1 MKKTATIL
9 ASAALLAGVTGCES
23 FLEEESY
30 GSTTDI
36 FNEENGLKAFVN
48 LSYTK
53 INNLYGGDGQWP
65 LMTELGT
72 DLFLRGK
79 NQGDTGLTD
88 YYGLDANNGNVS
100 WLWNHCYKALANI
113 NMFMETIDTT
123 PFADES
129 EKLQC
134 KAEMLVMRSMFLWII
149 TETWGDSYLPR
160 TTDKTEGM
168 EARRSTREDFY
179 EEIIGGLEQVVNEGM
194 LPDERTSEAGR
205 IDMPTAK
212 AFLARMYLYHEQFED
227 AERLASE
234 VIDGPY
240 GFEPDAIAQATSG
253 PTTRPTTSSSGR
265 RISPTT
271 SPMRRATATGNGT
284 PCTSTAS
291 PVCRRCSGGPATA
304 VARPSRRSTTST
316 TSTAMPTCAGLIC
329 TSGYGTTTTRPT
341 TVRSSPDNRW
351 REYIDT
357 ALYCCPDVLPEFERQ
372 RMKTCYTFFDRND
385 MYDAKGI
392 PAGPLDLHRHDQILR
407 PPRPGN
413 MSTLSDRSYPVIRLG
428 ELYLIRAE
436 ANIRRTGPD
445 LQAAARDIMTLR
457 ERAIRKDSE
466 DPAQNEA
473 WRDAMTVTE
482 NDMNVDFILE
492 ERAREPGRRVAAPTG
507 PEASGQTRR
516 TCDTLQPRRCGQHT
530 GLSCGP
536 PDSASRSSTACPT
549 GRRWDR
555 TKATINRIHSDRR

>member
-1 MKKTATIL
+1 MKKIATIL

-53 INNLYGGDGQWP
+53 INNLYGGDGVWP

-72 DLFLRGK
+72 DIFLRGK

-123 PFADES
+123 PFANEDE
-129 EKLQC
+129 KQQY
-134 KAEMLVMRSMFLWII
+134 KAEMIVMRSMFLWII

-160 TTDKTEGM
+160 TTDETEGM

-179 EEIIGGLEQVVNEGM
+179 KEIIGGLEQVVNEGM

-240 GFEPDAIAQATSG
+240 GFELTPSLKDLWADDKTNDEFIWTTNFTNDESYAQ
-253 PTTRPTTSSSGR
+253 
-265 RISPTT
+265 
-271 SPMRRATATGNGT
+271 GNGYWQWY
-284 PCTSTAS
+284 
-291 PVCRRCSGGPATA
+291 
-304 VARPSRRSTTST
+304 
-316 TSTAMPTCAGLIC
+316 AMYIDRFPGVQTMLKW
-329 TSGYGTTTTRPT
+329 TGYGGCQAIPSLYYVDNFDREADLRWRDLHQWVWYYNDPADD
-341 TVRSSPDNRW
+341 RSEFPDNQW

-357 ALYCCPDVLPEFERQ
+357 ALYCCPDVLPAAERE

-385 MYDAKGI
+385 MYDAKGVPQDRWTFI
-392 PAGPLDLHRHDQILR
+392 GMTKFYDHT
-407 PPRPGN
+407 RPGN

-436 ANIRRTGPD
+436 ANIRRANPD
-445 LQAAARDIMTLR
+445 LKAAAKDIMTLR
-457 ERAIRKDSE
+457 ERAIRQDSE
-466 DPAQNEA
+466 DPEQNEA
-473 WRDAMTVTE
+473 WREAMTVTE
-482 NDMNVDFILE
+482 EDMTVDFILE
-492 ERAREPGRRVAAPTG
+492 ERARELAGEWQRRLDLKRLGKLIERVKLYNPDAVDNIQDYHVVRPIPQSQFDGMPDWTTL
-507 PEASGQTRR
+507 GQNE
-516 TCDTLQPRRCGQHT
+516 GY
-530 GLSCGP
+530 
-536 PDSASRSSTACPT
+536 
-549 GRRWDR
+549 
-555 TKATINRIHSDRR
+555 N

>member
-1 MKKTATIL
+1 MKKIATIL

-72 DLFLRGK
+72 DIFLRGK

-123 PFADES
+123 PFANED

-160 TTDKTEGM
+160 TTDETEGM

-179 EEIIGGLEQVVNEGM
+179 KEIIGGLEQVVNEGM

-234 VIDGPY
+234 VID
-240 GFEPDAIAQATSG
+240 AL
-253 PTTRPTTSSSGR
+253 
-265 RISPTT
+265 
-271 SPMRRATATGNGT
+271 
-284 PCTSTAS
+284 TAS
-291 PVCRRCSGGPATA
+291 S
-304 VARPSRRSTTST
+304 
-316 TSTAMPTCAGLIC
+316 
-329 TSGYGTTTTRPT
+329 
-341 TVRSSPDNRW
+341 
-351 REYIDT
+351 
-357 ALYCCPDVLPEFERQ
+357 
-372 RMKTCYTFFDRND
+372 
-385 MYDAKGI
+385 
-392 PAGPLDLHRHDQILR
+392 
-407 PPRPGN
+407 
-413 MSTLSDRSYPVIRLG
+413 
-428 ELYLIRAE
+428 
-436 ANIRRTGPD
+436 
-445 LQAAARDIMTLR
+445 
-457 ERAIRKDSE
+457 
-466 DPAQNEA
+466 
-473 WRDAMTVTE
+473 
-482 NDMNVDFILE
+482 
-492 ERAREPGRRVAAPTG
+492 
-507 PEASGQTRR
+507 
-516 TCDTLQPRRCGQHT
+516 
-530 GLSCGP
+530 
-536 PDSASRSSTACPT
+536 
-549 GRRWDR
+549 
-555 TKATINRIHSDRR
+555 

>member
-240 GFEPDAIAQATSG
+240 GFELTPSLKDLWADDKTNDEFIWTTNFTNDESYAQS
-253 PTTRPTTSSSGR
+253 
-265 RISPTT
+265 
-271 SPMRRATATGNGT
+271 NGYWQWY
-284 PCTSTAS
+284 
-291 PVCRRCSGGPATA
+291 
-304 VARPSRRSTTST
+304 
-316 TSTAMPTCAGLIC
+316 AM
-329 TSGYGTTTTRPT
+329 
-341 TVRSSPDNRW
+341 
-351 REYIDT
+351 
-357 ALYCCPDVLPEFERQ
+357 
-372 RMKTCYTFFDRND
+372 
-385 MYDAKGI
+385 
-392 PAGPLDLHRHDQILR
+392 
-407 PPRPGN
+407 
-413 MSTLSDRSYPVIRLG
+413 
-428 ELYLIRAE
+428 
-436 ANIRRTGPD
+436 
-445 LQAAARDIMTLR
+445 
-457 ERAIRKDSE
+457 
-466 DPAQNEA
+466 
-473 WRDAMTVTE
+473 
-482 NDMNVDFILE
+482 
-492 ERAREPGRRVAAPTG
+492 
-507 PEASGQTRR
+507 
-516 TCDTLQPRRCGQHT
+516 
-530 GLSCGP
+530 
-536 PDSASRSSTACPT
+536 
-549 GRRWDR
+549 
-555 TKATINRIHSDRR
+555 